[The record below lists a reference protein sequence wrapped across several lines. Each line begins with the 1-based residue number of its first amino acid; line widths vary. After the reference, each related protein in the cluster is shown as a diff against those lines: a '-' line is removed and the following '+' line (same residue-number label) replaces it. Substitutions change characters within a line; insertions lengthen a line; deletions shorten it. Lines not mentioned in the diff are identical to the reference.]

1 MSRRLRST
9 GAVLTSLLILLT
21 GCHPQQPFYLFEDG
35 DLSHYVDKATQIE
48 YPDAQTTSLADVENA
63 APPLTIENPI
73 PKEFWNV
80 TLEDC
85 VKMALDNS
93 KVMRSLGGRYA
104 SSANQQRAQTGE
116 PPDALITSP
125 DSSRSVYD
133 PAITETTPFT
143 GTEYALSAF
152 DTVLASSVTWQR
164 NDRPQNV
171 REGLAT
177 AIFNPVFMENNANFQ
192 ASLSKTNATGGTMTF
207 SNTTFYDQTNT
218 PTWQV
223 PSTYAVTYQAA
234 FNQPLM
240 QGAGV
245 MYNRIAGPYNPFT
258 PSATGLN
265 TPAFDG
271 VMLARINVDI
281 SLADFE
287 GGVRNLVYDVE
298 NAYWELYFAYR
309 ALEATKT
316 GRDSA
321 LQTWEKIHALFTV
334 GARGGEAEKEA
345 QSKAQYYLF
354 RGQVQT
360 SLNDLFRS
368 ENRLRYVIGLGV
380 ADGRLIRPADEPT
393 TAEVHF
399 DWRDVHSEAIARS
412 VELRR
417 AKWRIKE
424 RELEI
429 IAAKNLLQPR
439 LDASGQYNYY
449 GLGDNLIGGANPAAT
464 ATQLGYP
471 FNLVGSNAYRSLFS
485 GQFQQYQLGLNFQM
499 TLGFRAALSTLRYY
513 QLNLAR
519 EKARLQDEEL
529 EVSHQMGDAI
539 RNMQYNYNLAQ
550 TNFNR
555 RVATEKQ
562 VAAVLA
568 AFQADT
574 VTLDLL
580 LDAQRQR
587 ADAEV
592 AYFRTLTDYQRGIAQ
607 VHYRKGSIL
616 EYDGVY
622 LAEGPWPAKAQFDA
636 HRLARQRDASHYLD
650 YGFSR
655 PDVISRGAYLQNT
668 RDFDNRTDLVPPG
681 SVENMLQM
689 EDGTVNPATEQP
701 ATPPAAGPPNSN
713 SSAANDDAAS
723 RGEGGSSLAASGAA
737 AAATGLAANAMAPK
751 ATAAAGSAGTAKA
764 SGVTGATKM
773 VASGVRNNQ
782 DRAGAGSRK
791 AKAAAAASSGKS
803 GSAINDNAV
812 SPVAYQDWKP
822 SGGHE
827 SDADQ
832 SAGATNQSAAGWQ
845 GTKR

>member
-1 MSRRLRST
+1 MRA
-9 GAVLTSLLILLT
+9 G
-21 GCHPQQPFYLFEDG
+21 
-35 DLSHYVDKATQIE
+35 
-48 YPDAQTTSLADVENA
+48 AQT
-63 APPLTIENPI
+63 
-73 PKEFWNV
+73 
-80 TLEDC
+80 
-85 VKMALDNS
+85 
-93 KVMRSLGGRYA
+93 
-104 SSANQQRAQTGE
+104 QRPQTGE
-116 PPDALITSP
+116 PPDSLVTAP
-125 DSSRSVYD
+125 DASRSVYD
-133 PAITETTPFT
+133 PAITESTPFT

-171 REGLAT
+171 KEGLAT
-177 AIFNPVFMENNANFQ
+177 AIFNPVFQENNSNFQ
-192 ASLSKTNATGGTMTF
+192 ASLSKTNATGGTMTV

-298 NAYWELYFAYR
+298 NAYWELYFSYR

-321 LQTWEKIHALFTV
+321 LQTWEKIHALFMV

-380 ADGRLIRPADEPT
+380 ADGRLMRPADEPT
-393 TAEVHF
+393 TAEVRF
-399 DWRDVHSEAIARS
+399 DWREVHSEAIARS

-417 AKWRIKE
+417 QKWRIKE

-449 GLGDNLIGGANPAAT
+449 GLGDHLIGGANPVGAPGTAT
-464 ATQLGYP
+464 AGLPYP
-471 FNLVGSNAYRSLFS
+471 YNLVGSNAYHSLFS
-485 GQFQQYQLGLNFQM
+485 GQFQQYQLGLNYQM

-519 EKARLQDEEL
+519 EKARL
-529 EVSHQMGDAI
+529 
-539 RNMQYNYNLAQ
+539 
-550 TNFNR
+550 
-555 RVATEKQ
+555 
-562 VAAVLA
+562 
-568 AFQADT
+568 
-574 VTLDLL
+574 
-580 LDAQRQR
+580 
-587 ADAEV
+587 
-592 AYFRTLTDYQRGIAQ
+592 
-607 VHYRKGSIL
+607 
-616 EYDGVY
+616 
-622 LAEGPWPAKAQFDA
+622 
-636 HRLARQRDASHYLD
+636 
-650 YGFSR
+650 
-655 PDVISRGAYLQNT
+655 
-668 RDFDNRTDLVPPG
+668 
-681 SVENMLQM
+681 
-689 EDGTVNPATEQP
+689 
-701 ATPPAAGPPNSN
+701 
-713 SSAANDDAAS
+713 
-723 RGEGGSSLAASGAA
+723 
-737 AAATGLAANAMAPK
+737 
-751 ATAAAGSAGTAKA
+751 AGS
-764 SGVTGATKM
+764 
-773 VASGVRNNQ
+773 
-782 DRAGAGSRK
+782 GAGSLAPDGRCDPQH
-791 AKAAAAASSGKS
+791 AIQLQPGSNELQPPRGDREAGGGGAGGVPSRYRHARLVARCPTAAGRRRGGLLPHADRLSARHCPSALPQGLDPGIRRRLPGRGPLAGQ
-803 GSAINDNAV
+803 GSV
-812 SPVAYQDWKP
+812 RRP
-822 SGGHE
+822 
-827 SDADQ
+827 
-832 SAGATNQSAAGWQ
+832 SAGPAA
-845 GTKR
+845 

>member
-9 GAVLTSLLILLT
+9 GAVLTSLMILLT

-85 VKMALDNS
+85 VKIALDNS
-93 KVMRSLGGRYA
+93 KVMRTLGGRYA
-104 SSANQQRAQTGE
+104 SSANTQRAQVGE
-116 PPDALITSP
+116 APDALVTSP
-125 DSSRSVYD
+125 DTSRSVYD
-133 PAITETTPFT
+133 PAITESTPFT

-171 REGLAT
+171 KEGLAT
-177 AIFNPVFMENNANFQ
+177 AIFNPVFQENNANFQ

-223 PSTYAVTYQAA
+223 PSTYALTYQAA

-380 ADGRLIRPADEPT
+380 ADGRLMRPADEPT
-393 TAEVHF
+393 TAEVRF
-399 DWRDVHSEAIARS
+399 DWREIHSEAIARS

-417 AKWRIKE
+417 QKWRIKE

-439 LDASGQYNYY
+439 LDASGQYNFY
-449 GLGDNLIGGANPAAT
+449 GLGDQLIGGANPVGAPGTTSAG
-464 ATQLGYP
+464 LSYP
-471 FNLVGSNAYRSLFS
+471 YNLVGSNAYRSLFS

-499 TLGFRAALSTLRYY
+499 TLGFRAALSTLRFY

-519 EKARLQDEEL
+519 EKARLQDQEL
-529 EVSHQMGDAI
+529 EVSHEMGDAV

-636 HRLARQRDASHYLD
+636 HRLARSRDASHYLD
-650 YGFSR
+650 YGFTR
-655 PDVISRGAYLQNT
+655 PNVISRGPYLQNS
-668 RDFDNRTDLVPPG
+668 RDFDNRSGLVPPG

-689 EDGTVNPATEQP
+689 EDGSPNPATEQVP
-701 ATPPAAGPPNSN
+701 TPAAAPPESN
-713 SSAANDDAAS
+713 RSAANDDAAV
-723 RGEGGSSLAASGAA
+723 RGEGGPSLAAAGALAPAAGTAAKAMAA
-737 AAATGLAANAMAPK
+737 ADTANRPKVSEAGGTSKSVASRVRSNQDIAGAGSQTAK
-751 ATAAAGSAGTAKA
+751 ATAASGKKSSPASDDGAVSPAAYQEWKA
-764 SGVTGATKM
+764 SG
-773 VASGVRNNQ
+773 Q
-782 DRAGAGSRK
+782 
-791 AKAAAAASSGKS
+791 
-803 GSAINDNAV
+803 
-812 SPVAYQDWKP
+812 
-822 SGGHE
+822 HE
-827 SDADQ
+827 SEPDQ
-832 SAGATNQSAAGWQ
+832 SAGATNQSASGWQ

>member
-1 MSRRLRST
+1 M
-9 GAVLTSLLILLT
+9 
-21 GCHPQQPFYLFEDG
+21 
-35 DLSHYVDKATQIE
+35 
-48 YPDAQTTSLADVENA
+48 
-63 APPLTIENPI
+63 
-73 PKEFWNV
+73 
-80 TLEDC
+80 
-85 VKMALDNS
+85 
-93 KVMRSLGGRYA
+93 
-104 SSANQQRAQTGE
+104 
-116 PPDALITSP
+116 
-125 DSSRSVYD
+125 
-133 PAITETTPFT
+133 
-143 GTEYALSAF
+143 
-152 DTVLASSVTWQR
+152 LASSVTWQR

-171 REGLAT
+171 KEGLAT
-177 AIFNPVFMENNANFQ
+177 AIFNPVFQENNANFQ
-192 ASLSKTNATGGTMTF
+192 ASLSKTNATGGTWTV

-223 PSTYAVTYQAA
+223 PSTYALTYQAA
-234 FNQPLM
+234 FNQPLL

-354 RGQVQT
+354 RAQVQT

-449 GLGDNLIGGANPAAT
+449 GLGDQLIGGANPAGGNGTLA
-464 ATQLGYP
+464 YP
-471 FNLVGSNAYRSLFS
+471 YNLVGSNAYRSLFS

-529 EVSHQMGDAI
+529 EVSHQIGDAI

-650 YGFSR
+650 YGFTR

-681 SVENMLQM
+681 SVENMLNM
-689 EDGTVNPATEQP
+689 EDGTATPATETLP
-701 ATPPAAGPPNSN
+701 TPPAAGPPNSN
-713 SSAANDDAAS
+713 RSAANDDAAS
-723 RGEGGSSLAASGAA
+723 GGEGGSSLAAAGAA
-737 AAATGLAANAMAPK
+737 AGGTALAAK
-751 ATAAAGSAGTAKA
+751 ATASKTAVATSTAGTSKAAGVARAGKSVASGGRSNQDIAGTSGRTAKA
-764 SGVTGATKM
+764 AP
-773 VASGVRNNQ
+773 ASGGN
-782 DRAGAGSRK
+782 
-791 AKAAAAASSGKS
+791 ASP
-803 GSAINDNAV
+803 AIDDSAV
-812 SPVAYQDWKP
+812 SPAAYQTWKA
-822 SGGHE
+822 SGQHE

-832 SAGATNQSAAGWQ
+832 SAGATNQSASGWQ